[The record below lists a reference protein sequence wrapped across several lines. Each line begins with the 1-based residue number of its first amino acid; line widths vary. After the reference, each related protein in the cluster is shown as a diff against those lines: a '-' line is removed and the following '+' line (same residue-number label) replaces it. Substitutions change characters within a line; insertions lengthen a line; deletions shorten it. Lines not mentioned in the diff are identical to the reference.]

1 MQKSTLILLV
11 LSALLVLGT
20 EAQRRRSM
28 NNFMANRFLFDLNL
42 QCPYSLFRRGG
53 RIPRA
58 MINQAFTLADC
69 TFLER
74 GDGGWGVNGGGGD
87 RGLDEN
93 REDRVRK
100 RRKREEETRLRL
112 KERYRGV
119 CVLSLI
125 HI

>member
-1 MQKSTLILLV
+1 MKKTIIQLMLNLPGVQMQKSTLILLV

-69 TFLER
+69 KLLGREGGRGEER
-74 GDGGWGVNGGGGD
+74 G
-87 RGLDEN
+87 
-93 REDRVRK
+93 
-100 RRKREEETRLRL
+100 T
-112 KERYRGV
+112 
-119 CVLSLI
+119 I
-125 HI
+125 